1 MMAGGN
7 SGGGILPQHYG
18 DEVVYPIDLSGKNV
32 LVFGVANQRSIAWS
46 IAQTLAQAGARL
58 ALTYQGER
66 LREGVAKLAGELADS
81 VLLPCDVSDDEAIQS
96 VFEQLGTSMGQLDVV
111 VHSVAFAAREEL
123 QGDFSKTSR
132 EGFRIAL
139 DISAYSL
146 IPIASHAAPLMA
158 QGGAILTMTFH
169 ASERVYP
176 GYNIMGTAKAALE
189 NEVKQLAAELG
200 QQNVRVNALSAGPLD
215 TLAAR
220 GIGGFLD
227 MKRVH
232 AERAPLRRNIT
243 HDEVAQA
250 ALFLCSDLSSGVTGS
265 VLPVDAGY
273 HIMGV

>member
-123 QGDFSKTSR
+123 EGDFSKTSR
-132 EGFRIAL
+132 EGFRTAL

>member
-1 MMAGGN
+1 M
-7 SGGGILPQHYG
+7 
-18 DEVVYPIDLSGKNV
+18 YPLDLSGKNV

-46 IAQTLAQAGARL
+46 IARMLGEAGARL

-66 LREGVAKLAGELADS
+66 LKDNVSKLADQLSDS
-81 VLLPCDVSDDEAIQS
+81 IVLPCDVSEDEEIRQ
-96 VFEQLGTSMGQLDVV
+96 VFDALGRSMGQLDAV

-123 QGDFSKTSR
+123 QGDFSETSR
-132 EGFRIAL
+132 EGFRTAL

-146 IPIASHAAPLMA
+146 IPVARYALPLMS
-158 QGGAILTMTFH
+158 QGGAIMTMTFH
-169 ASERVYP
+169 ASEKVYP
-176 GYNIMGTAKAALE
+176 GYNVMGTAKAALE
-189 NEVKQLAAELG
+189 NEVRQLAAEMG
-200 QQNVRVNALSAGPLD
+200 QHNVRVNALSAGPLD